1 MDDRRSRIK
10 FRMTYILR
18 FILRNKNP
26 YEIHEGFLLYIG
38 LFCFTIHHP
47 LNTIFIS
54 HRSIVSS
61 PKHIG
66 KWHSNS
72 SIFRKCLK
80 EALCLATCIR
90 MKGNMDI
97 VPFLNAKSHRCR
109 SIRTHKYMTTKN
121 RKRYMHDQIFICIA
135 QCRHAFSR
143 RHLTKSMDS
152 SNKFSTKDRLI
163 ELKNFF
169 CVIWE
174 VKIRSCVGH
183 KFEKRMRTKS
193 YSFLA
198 K

>member
-1 MDDRRSRIK
+1 MRVLYYQIK
-10 FRMTYILR
+10 
-18 FILRNKNP
+18 
-26 YEIHEGFLLYIG
+26 

-47 LNTIFIS
+47 LDTVLIS
-54 HRSIVSS
+54 YRSIVSS

-72 SIFRKCLK
+72 SIFRKCLE

-121 RKRYMHDQIFICIA
+121 RKRYMHDQIFIHIT
-135 QCRHAFSR
+135 QCWHTFSR
-143 RHLTKSMDS
+143 RHLTKSVDS
-152 SNKFSTKDRLI
+152 SNKFSPKDRLI
-163 ELKNFF
+163 KPKNFF
-169 CVIWE
+169 RFIWE
-174 VKIRSCVGH
+174 VKICSCVGH

-193 YSFLA
+193 YSFLV